1 MKINF
6 HKITF
11 LAEAALSGLRR
22 SPCLLTPKCRL
33 QSQMPLLKTRRGRL
47 PCSRGLGCPRSGPN
61 CSWIIVGGLVPNLKL
76 KSEAKLQLYH
86 RRSIRRGITLRSFN
100 WIRLCW
106 TIPWIRRS
114 QSLRRVRESLKPRR
128 SRTST
133 STLLVHLPRST
144 WIKPIG
150 TTRRQLTEHLSQI
163 PSTSRKSQRNSQP

>member
-11 LAEAALSGLRR
+11 LVEAALSGLRR

-86 RRSIRRGITLRSFN
+86 RRSNRRGITLQSFN

-106 TIPWIRRS
+106 IIPWTRRS
-114 QSLRRVRESLKPRR
+114 RSQRRVRESLKPRK

-133 STLLVHLPRST
+133 LILLVHLHRSI

-150 TTRRQLTEHLSQI
+150 TTRRRLTEHLSQI
-163 PSTSRKSQRNSQP
+163 LTTSLKWQRNSQP